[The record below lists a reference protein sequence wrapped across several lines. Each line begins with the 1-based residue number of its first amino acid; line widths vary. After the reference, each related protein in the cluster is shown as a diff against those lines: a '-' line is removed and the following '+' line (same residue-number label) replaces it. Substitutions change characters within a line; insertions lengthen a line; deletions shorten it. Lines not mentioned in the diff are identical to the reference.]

1 MNAHCIA
8 AADASRCG
16 ARVEHPV
23 ARLLLDCRQENEI
36 LATTI
41 GDFIHVIKLRP

>member
-8 AADASRCG
+8 AADALRCG

-23 ARLLLDCRQENEI
+23 ALLLDCRQENEI